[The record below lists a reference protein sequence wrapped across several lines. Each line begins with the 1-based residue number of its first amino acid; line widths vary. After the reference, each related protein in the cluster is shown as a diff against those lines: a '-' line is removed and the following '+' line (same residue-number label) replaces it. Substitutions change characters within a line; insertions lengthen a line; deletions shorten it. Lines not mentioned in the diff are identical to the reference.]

1 MWTSGQSVVTMGEV
15 IPCQERLAMKG
26 FKSSVER
33 LARLFKKSR
42 DSWKAKALERQ
53 RRIRALEVTVRDLKQ
68 SRDDWRARAL
78 GQGDKPEAGRP
89 TAEESETG
97 PEKREPPGER
107 QASAAQHQYTVLTI
121 QLALRLV
128 VEAYTS
134 LRGTCKVLELFAA
147 AVPSFVSVQV
157 WLYRCGLYLLSRP
170 LERRED
176 WILILDYTLE
186 LGVHKCLVIL
196 GIPEAELQRSGYS
209 PGHRALQ
216 LMALEV
222 SATSSGEQVAE
233 QLERV
238 RRQVGGVVQVIAD
251 HGSDLRKGIK
261 LFQHRHPEVI
271 DTYDVSHR
279 MATLLKQ
286 ALGDDARWNAF
297 LSECSRCRVELQQT
311 ELAFLRPPRQ
321 RRTAR
326 FMHLET
332 HLGWA
337 ERLLAYYERG
347 DFSAIVARHSL
358 SWSLWEQL
366 VVHVGPEQ
374 AAPLRALIGLP
385 YPDPAA
391 FRQALAA
398 HLGAAVD
405 TLDAP
410 FWQQADAGRR
420 RFLEYFGWLLDYR
433 HELATYS
440 ELLARAQLT
449 QTHLKHHGLSR
460 ESGAQ
465 VAALLEQRPTTPEP
479 RVQRFSARILEY
491 LDAEGGKIPAE
502 RTLLASSDA
511 IESVFGKYKAFT
523 ERSPLREIGQRV
535 LMIPLFLTELTQD
548 LVRQA
553 LETIRTADVRRWV
566 QEHIGPSM
574 LAKRIQA
581 LSPSGEDT
589 KTV

>member
-1 MWTSGQSVVTMGEV
+1 MQ
-15 IPCQERLAMKG
+15 G

-33 LARLFKKSR
+33 LVRLFKKSR
-42 DSWKAKALERQ
+42 DNWRAKALERQ

-68 SRDDWRARAL
+68 SRDAWRARAL
-78 GQGDKPEAGRP
+78 GQRDNAADHPPAEASEPEEQKPP
-89 TAEESETG
+89 V
-97 PEKREPPGER
+97 ER
-107 QASAAQHQYTVLTI
+107 QEAAQHQYPVPTI
-121 QLALRLV
+121 QLSLRLV

-134 LRGTCKVLELFAA
+134 LRGTCKVLELLATAA
-147 AVPSFVSVQV
+147 PSFVSVQV
-157 WLYRCGLYLLSRP
+157 WLYRCGLYLLNRP

-176 WILILDYTLE
+176 WILIVDHTLE
-186 LGVHKCLVIL
+186 LGVQKCLVIV
-196 GIPEAELQRSGYS
+196 GIPEAELTRNGYS
-209 PGHRALQ
+209 PTHRALQ

-238 RRQVGGVVQVIAD
+238 QRQVGGVVQVISD
-251 HGSDLRKGIK
+251 HGADLRKGIK

-286 ALGDDARWNAF
+286 ALGDDARWSAF
-297 LSECSRCRVELQQT
+297 LSECGRCRVALQQT

-337 ERLLAYYERG
+337 EQLLAYHERG

-358 SWSLWEQL
+358 NWALWERL
-366 VVHVGPEQ
+366 VEHVGPER
-374 AAPLRALIGLP
+374 AAPLRTLIGIP
-385 YPDPAA
+385 YPDAGA
-391 FRQALAA
+391 FRQVLAA
-398 HLGAAVD
+398 HLGEAVD
-405 TLDAP
+405 TLEPA
-410 FWQQADAGRR
+410 FWHQADAGRR
-420 RFLEYFGWLLDYR
+420 RFLNYFGWLLDDR

-460 ESGAQ
+460 DSGAQ
-465 VAALLEQRPTTPEP
+465 VAALLAQRPTPEP
-479 RVQRFSARILEY
+479 RVQHFTARILEY
-491 LDAEGGKIPAE
+491 LDAEGAKIPAR

-535 LMIPLFLTELTQD
+535 LMIPLFLTELTHD

-553 LETIRTADVRRWV
+553 LETVRTADVRRWV

-581 LSPSGEDT
+581 LRPAGDDT

>member
-1 MWTSGQSVVTMGEV
+1 MS
-15 IPCQERLAMKG
+15 CQERLAMQG

-42 DSWKAKALERQ
+42 DRWKAKALERQ
-53 RRIRALEVTVRDLKQ
+53 RRIRALEVPHRHLQQ
-68 SRDDWRARAL
+68 SRADWRARAL
-78 GQGDKPEAGRP
+78 GQGDKPEAG
-89 TAEESETG
+89 TAEEPKAE
-97 PEKREPPGER
+97 PEEPKPPE
-107 QASAAQHQYTVLTI
+107 SVAQHQYAVATI
-121 QLALRLV
+121 QQALRLV
-128 VEAYTS
+128 VEAHTS
-134 LRGTCKVLELFAA
+134 LRGTCQVLELFAA
-147 AVPSFVSVQV
+147 AVPSLVSVQV

-176 WILILDYTLE
+176 WILILDHTLE
-186 LGVHKCLVIL
+186 LGVQKCLVML

-209 PGHRALQ
+209 PSHRAMQ
-216 LMALEV
+216 LLALEV
-222 SATSSGEQVAE
+222 SATSRGEQIA
-233 QLERV
+233 QRLERV
-238 RRQVGGVVQVIAD
+238 HQQVGGVVQVISD
-251 HGSDLRKGIK
+251 HGADLRKGIQ

-271 DTYDVSHR
+271 DSYDVSHR

-286 ALGDDARWNAF
+286 ELGNEMRWNAF

-326 FMHLET
+326 FMHLES

-337 ERLLAYYERG
+337 ERLLAYHDRG

-358 SWSLWEQL
+358 NWALWEQL
-366 VVHVGPEQ
+366 VGHVGAER
-374 AAPLRALIGLP
+374 AAPLRALIATP
-385 YPDPAA
+385 FPDHEC
-391 FRQALAA
+391 FRQALTA

-405 TLDAP
+405 ILDAS

-420 RFLEYFGWLLDYR
+420 RFLEHFGWLLDYR
-433 HELATYS
+433 HDLATYS
-440 ELLARAQLT
+440 ELLARARLT
-449 QTHLKHHGLSR
+449 QIHLKHHGLNR
-460 ESGAQ
+460 DSGAQ
-465 VAALLEQRPTTPEP
+465 VAALLEQRPTPEP
-479 RVQRFSARILEY
+479 RVQRFSARLLDY
-491 LDAEGGKIPAE
+491 LHAEAAKVPAG
-502 RTLLASSDA
+502 RTLLASSDV

-553 LETIRTADVRRWV
+553 METIRTADVRRWI

>member
-1 MWTSGQSVVTMGEV
+1 MGNV
-15 IPCQERLAMKG
+15 IPCQERWAMQG

-33 LARLFKKSR
+33 LVRLFKKSR
-42 DSWKAKALERQ
+42 DNWKAKALERQ

-78 GQGDKPEAGRP
+78 GQRDKPAAGKP
-89 TAEESETG
+89 PAEKSE
-97 PEKREPPGER
+97 PEEHKPPVER
-107 QASAAQHQYTVLTI
+107 QDSAAQHQYPVPTI
-121 QLALRLV
+121 QLSLRLV

-134 LRGTCKVLELFAA
+134 LRGTCKVLELLAA
-147 AVPSFVSVQV
+147 AAPSFVSVQV

-176 WILILDYTLE
+176 WILIVDHTLE
-186 LGVHKCLVIL
+186 LGVQKCLVIL
-196 GIPEAELQRSGYS
+196 GIPEAELTRNGYS
-209 PGHRALQ
+209 PTHRALQ

-238 RRQVGGVVQVIAD
+238 HRQVGGVVQVIAD
-251 HGSDLRKGIK
+251 HGADLRKGIER
-261 LFQHRHPEVI
+261 FQHRHPEVI

-286 ALGDDARWNAF
+286 ALGEEARWSAF
-297 LSECSRCRVELQQT
+297 LSECGRCRVALQQT

-337 ERLLAYYERG
+337 ERLLAYHERG
-347 DFSAIVARHSL
+347 DFSAIAARHSL
-358 SWSLWEQL
+358 NWSRWEQL
-366 VVHVGPEQ
+366 VGHVGPER
-374 AAPLRALIGLP
+374 AAPLRALIGIP

-391 FRQALAA
+391 FRQALAV
-398 HLGAAVD
+398 HLGEQVE
-405 TLDAP
+405 TLDAS
-410 FWQQADAGRR
+410 FWHQADAGRR
-420 RFLEYFGWLLDYR
+420 RFLDSFGWLLDYR

-460 ESGAQ
+460 DSGAQ
-465 VAALLEQRPTTPEP
+465 VAALLEQRPTQEP
-479 RVQRFSARILEY
+479 RVQHFTARILEY
-491 LDAEGGKIPAE
+491 LDAEGAKIPAK

-535 LMIPLFLTELTQD
+535 LMIPLFLTELTHD

-553 LETIRTADVRRWV
+553 LETVRTTDVRRWV

-574 LAKRIQA
+574 LAKRTQA
-581 LSPSGEDT
+581 LRPAGEDT